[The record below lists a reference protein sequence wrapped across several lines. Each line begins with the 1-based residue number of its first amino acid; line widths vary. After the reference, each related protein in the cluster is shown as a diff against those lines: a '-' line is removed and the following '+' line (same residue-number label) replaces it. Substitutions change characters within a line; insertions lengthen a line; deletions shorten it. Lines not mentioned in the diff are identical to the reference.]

1 MRASSRSA
9 SGGANA
15 ADIRDDQ
22 ISVFHAM
29 TEMRIRH
36 LPVVDRARLVGVV
49 SIGDVAKPRCDRYQD
64 VIDTRR
70 TRIPGDQPARK
81 L

>member
-1 MRASSRSA
+1 
-9 SGGANA
+9 
-15 ADIRDDQ
+15 
-22 ISVFHAM
+22 M

-49 SIGDVAKPRCDRYQD
+49 SIGDVAKPLCDRYQD
-64 VIDTRR
+64 VIDTRQ